1 MTEYIETKHVDC
13 PINDKVIVKF
23 ETDAEDN
30 YFNEHT
36 GIGKIDLNHD
46 IIDHQTLKKGIFS
59 LKLRPSITFPKLVV
73 GQIINFRLNIL
84 EKSKNRFNFEIPIKI
99 TEAIQ
104 EKPKPP
110 RPPKPP
116 IPPTPQTPFT
126 REIVPDEDPDDQGR
140 WNPPI
145 IETISKEGKQEERW
159 NEMFEGNLRRGAY
172 VEIKSDETM
181 VIWIN
186 ISHPSLVRYQEKHP
200 EKTKPKLVEQYAN
213 YIGLTIYATYCI
225 KEGKIIK
232 YPDTLD
238 VKDMMEATSDALAL
252 FGLIY
257 NDASR

>member
-1 MTEYIETKHVDC
+1 MREFIETKHVDC
-13 PINDKVIVKF
+13 PINDKVIIKF

-46 IIDHQTLKKGIFS
+46 IIEHQKLKKGIFS
-59 LKLRPSITFPKLVV
+59 LILRPSIVFSNLVV
-73 GQIINFRLNIL
+73 GQIINFRLSIL

-104 EKPKPP
+104 PKTKPP
-110 RPPKPP
+110 RKPP
-116 IPPTPQTPFT
+116 NEEPEPQTPFT

-140 WNPPI
+140 WTPPI
-145 IETISKEGKQEERW
+145 IETISKEKSEKKW
-159 NEMFEGNLRRGAY
+159 NEMFDGNIRRGAY
-172 VEIKSDETM
+172 VNPKSDGTM
-181 VIWIN
+181 EIWIN

-200 EKTKPKLVEQYAN
+200 DKSKRKLVEQYAN

-232 YPDTLD
+232 YPETAD
-238 VKDMMEATSDALAL
+238 VKEMMEATSDALAL
-252 FGLIY
+252 FGLLY